1 MPPIKHLKI
10 YTAGRS
16 SPCAPPYLN
25 LSVFALYR
33 QVVAAGL
40 HRRLKIIYADMLMR
54 RQKLPLTQCVREDI
68 SDIKDIK
75 SNFTVSLVRHTLLT
89 LGLCY
94 LHHKDHSNKH
104 GGARHH
110 RAQEQCRDIGLP
122 ALQEKPYFI
131 GAAVCKPL
139 DKPMI

>member
-1 MPPIKHLKI
+1 M
-10 YTAGRS
+10 
-16 SPCAPPYLN
+16 
-25 LSVFALYR
+25 LYR

-54 RQKLPLTQCVREDI
+54 RQKAARPQGVSKHI
-68 SDIKDIK
+68 SDIKDI
-75 SNFTVSLVRHTLLT
+75 NRDFTVFLVRHTLLT

-104 GGARHH
+104 GGACQHH
-110 RAQEQCRDIGLP
+110 AQEQGGDIGLP

-131 GAAVCKPL
+131 GAPVGKPL
-139 DKPMI
+139 DKLML